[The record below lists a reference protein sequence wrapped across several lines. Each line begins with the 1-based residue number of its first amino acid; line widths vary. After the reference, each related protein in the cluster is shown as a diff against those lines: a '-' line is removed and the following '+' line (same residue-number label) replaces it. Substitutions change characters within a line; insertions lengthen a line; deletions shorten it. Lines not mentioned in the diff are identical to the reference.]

1 MGEDKAIPFGD
12 YTLKRKL
19 GAGGMGSVF
28 LAVRAADDSVVALKI
43 VDPASSDLDD
53 SAFRFA
59 REAKVM
65 MELDHP
71 NIVRA
76 YSIGTIEGKFYLS
89 TEFVP
94 GDDLMDYIRRD
105 GRIGELEALRIMR
118 QVVVGLEY
126 GAANGIVH
134 RDVKPGNILIAPD
147 GTAKLTDLGLAV
159 LAGREDLR
167 LTAPGTILGSPPF
180 MSPEQAMGE
189 RDLDI
194 RTDIYSLG
202 CTFYCALCG
211 EPPFGSRES
220 PVVIMQGHLYNEPVP
235 PTQLTPNLNA
245 LTESLILTCL
255 GKKREERYQSYAD
268 LTAAIDGAI
277 AACEAEPPPRPAET
291 PPSTRRSPRRASTR
305 MKFEDDEATAKPAQ
319 ATPPPPPGPRPRPP
333 SDRGPPKP
341 VPLRRGTSGPP
352 VPVQAPARR
361 AGSAR
366 LGPQAPARPERGTS
380 TALKVCLSLLAVV
393 TAALVGLVIFVV
405 RNM

>member
-1 MGEDKAIPFGD
+1 M
-12 YTLKRKL
+12 
-19 GAGGMGSVF
+19 
-28 LAVRAADDSVVALKI
+28 
-43 VDPASSDLDD
+43 
-53 SAFRFA
+53 
-59 REAKVM
+59 
-65 MELDHP
+65 
-71 NIVRA
+71 
-76 YSIGTIEGKFYLS
+76 S

-105 GRIGELEALRIMR
+105 GRIGQGEALRIMR
-118 QVVVGLEY
+118 QVVGALEY
-126 GAANGIVH
+126 GAARGIVH
-134 RDVKPGNILIAPD
+134 RDVKPGNILIAPE

-194 RTDIYSLG
+194 RSDIYSLG

-211 EPPFGSRES
+211 QPPFGSRES

-245 LTESLILTCL
+245 QTESLILTCL
-255 GKKREERYQSYAD
+255 AKERQDRFQSYAD

-277 AACEAEPPPRPAET
+277 AACEAEPPAPPTSQPAPT
-291 PPSTRRSPRRASTR
+291 SPSRKPPRRASTR

-341 VPLRRGTSGPP
+341 VPMRRGTAGPP
-352 VPVQAPARR
+352 VSVTAPARR

-366 LGPQAPARPERGTS
+366 LGPQAPARPERGIS
-380 TALKVCLSLLAVV
+380 MALKVCLSLLAVV
-393 TAALVGLVIFVV
+393 TAALVGLVIYVV